1 MNETSDDHGIL
12 WRGPVL
18 AWAALLG
25 LAAISLG
32 SAYLPLGVGNLA
44 VNLIIAV
51 VMTIILA
58 IFLMDLK
65 SGTMLVRVV
74 AIAGVFWMIFMFALT
89 FSDYLSRS

>member
-1 MNETSDDHGIL
+1 MNEASGGHKTL

-18 AWAALLG
+18 AWAALLV
-25 LAAISLG
+25 LAAISLA
-32 SAYLPLGVGNLA
+32 SAYLPLGAGNVAL
-44 VNLIIAV
+44 NLIIAAAMAV
-51 VMTIILA
+51 VLA

-74 AIAGVFWMIFMFALT
+74 AITGLFWMMFMFALT